1 MLILGRKTGESIC
14 IGNDVTVTVVE
25 SKSGHVKLGVTA
37 PEQIRVDRKE
47 IKELRDAGV
56 RQHQ

>member
-1 MLILGRKTGESIC
+1 MLVLGRKIGESVC

-25 SKSGHVKLGVTA
+25 SRSGHVKLGVTA
-37 PEQIRVDRKE
+37 PKQIRVDRKE